1 MLKIEIPGRTPLE
14 VRHLVLDY
22 NGTIA
27 VDGLVLKELAEPL
40 ETLSRSLE
48 VHVLTADTY
57 GTAAAQCAGLKVRV
71 HTFPREGAGRCKEE
85 IVRSLSGGVVCMGNG
100 FNDLPMFRIAD
111 LSIAVLL
118 EEGVCA
124 ALLGAADVLVRS
136 AADGL
141 ALLTN
146 PDRLRATMRN

>member
-27 VDGLVLKELAEPL
+27 VDGLLLKGLAEPL
-40 ETLSRSLE
+40 EALSRSLE
-48 VHVLTADTY
+48 IHVLTADTY
-57 GTAAAQCAGLKVRV
+57 GTAASQCAGLKVRV

-85 IVRSLSGGVVCMGNG
+85 IVRGLDGGVVCMGNG
-100 FNDLPMFRIAD
+100 FNDLPMFRLAD

-118 EEGVCA
+118 EEGTCA

-146 PDRLRATMRN
+146 PDRLRATLRD